1 MNKLRLCAA
10 VIAFAMP
17 AFTAFAEDAHHPGK
31 EGVAP
36 AAGITTDGDMN
47 NRLERMQEQ
56 MRKMQAQMQR
66 IHETKQP
73 QERQK
78 LLQEHMQGMREAM
91 KMMRGMRGPMMQ
103 DGAPQTGGMGPGMM
117 MGGDGMMGG
126 GMMDMMMGGMGGR
139 GGTGMMNMMGGGTM
153 GGMGMM
159 GRDGMGP
166 FSRLDLSD
174 EQRAKLRKIEDEQRK
189 KTWGLMGKMM
199 DGSAKLRELY
209 DADAPDANKIGAVYD
224 RVFDLKRE
232 AIVAGIEARNKA
244 RAALTKEQQD
254 QIQQWR
260 RGGMGGGMM
269 GGDGMAQRMEMMEEM
284 MEQMLEHQAAA
295 QGR

>member
-31 EGVAP
+31 EGATP

-47 NRLERMQEQ
+47 NRPERLQEQ
-56 MRKMQAQMQR
+56 MRKMQAQMQK

-73 QERQK
+73 KERQK

-103 DGAPQTGGMGPGMM
+103 GGASQTGGIGPGMM
-117 MGGDGMMGG
+117 MGGGGMMGG

-139 GGTGMMNMMGGGTM
+139 GSMGMMDMMG

-166 FSRLDLSD
+166 FGMLNLSD
-174 EQRAKLRKIEDEQRK
+174 EQRAKFRKIEDEQRK

-199 DGSAKLRELY
+199 DESAKLRELY

-224 RVFDLKRE
+224 RIFDLKRE
-232 AIVAGIEARNKA
+232 AIVVGIEARNKA
-244 RAALTKEQQD
+244 RAALTREQQE
-254 QIQQWR
+254 QIKQRR
-260 RGGMGGGMM
+260 RGGMGMTGGGMM
-269 GGDGMAQRMEMMEEM
+269 DDDDEGQRMEMMEEM
-284 MEQMLEHQAAA
+284 MEQMLEHQEAA
-295 QGR
+295 QGK